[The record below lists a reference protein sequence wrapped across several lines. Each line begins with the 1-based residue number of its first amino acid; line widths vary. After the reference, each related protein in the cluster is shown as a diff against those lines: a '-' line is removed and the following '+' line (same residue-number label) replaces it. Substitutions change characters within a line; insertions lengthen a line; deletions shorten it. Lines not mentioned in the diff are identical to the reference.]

1 MKAIIVKF
9 TDGSYNIK
17 EDLKKEGFS
26 WDKDNKCW
34 VKTYEDKKDFDE
46 FYSKYTN
53 PTWNGRKGAR
63 IFSNVSYEI
72 EEVKEPET
80 KEQVEEGIK
89 ANSGCVTA
97 ARSTTVEGI
106 NECFMAINVDDVI
119 EMLDEVEFISC
130 DKVGEDI
137 DIDIWAQELNHDSIM
152 ALRHE
157 QEIGHLYVAHFCDEQ
172 YNYDILFWSL

>member
-72 EEVKEPET
+72 EEVKEMKEQEDRVEDTKPET

-89 ANSGCVTA
+89 EA
-97 ARSTTVEGI
+97 STKYIAQGDI
-106 NECFMAINVDDVI
+106 NEFAEVSDVRQAFIDGAEWWINSVWHNRDETPNGVSLLLIEENDGEYELDYVI
-119 EMLDEVEFISC
+119 H
-130 DKVGEDI
+130 KNTKR
-137 DIDIWAQELNHDSIM
+137 W
-152 ALRHE
+152 
-157 QEIGHLYVAHFCDEQ
+157 LYVK
-172 YNYDILFWSL
+172 DIVKG